1 MFSFKYSTSFTK
13 ATLLAFDT
21 FENILSP
28 QKTEF
33 IGDDLTPK
41 EIRILFNKEKY
52 KTKSNKILKED
63 LEDYLFFLEG
73 KICRGIR
80 VSVTYPLGIKD
91 LRGEFKAD
99 YFDFKIWGEKILHEK
114 DVVINWMGD
123 SRMFNEDLK
132 MYP

>member
-1 MFSFKYSTSFTK
+1 MG
-13 ATLLAFDT
+13 LL
-21 FENILSP
+21 
-28 QKTEF
+28 QKTKF

-52 KTKSNKILKED
+52 KTKSDKILKED
-63 LEDYLFFLEG
+63 LEDYLNFLEC

-80 VSVTYPLGIKD
+80 VSVTYPLGRKD
-91 LRGEFKAD
+91 EKGEFLGD
-99 YFDFKIWGEKILHEK
+99 YFDFKIWGIKILNEE

-123 SRMFNEDLK
+123 PRMFNEDLG